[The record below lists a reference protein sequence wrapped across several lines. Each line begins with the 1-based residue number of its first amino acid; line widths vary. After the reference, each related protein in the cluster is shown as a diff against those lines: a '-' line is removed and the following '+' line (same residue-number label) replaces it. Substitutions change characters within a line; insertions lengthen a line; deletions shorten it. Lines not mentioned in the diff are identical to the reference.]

1 MLPDEA
7 FFQKV
12 DSLLFQLLEKTDYYM
27 SRYYQDQTK
36 QFIEVGEEGLAFMNL
51 IHPYYK
57 EGHAMSPEVQEL
69 INTLAEMMEITLP
82 EPKKL

>member
-1 MLPDEA
+1 MRPDEA

-12 DSLLFQLLEKTDYYM
+12 DMLLFQLLEKTDYYM

-36 QFIEVGEEGLAFMNL
+36 QFIDVGEEGLAFMNL
-51 IHPYYK
+51 IHPYYE
-57 EGHAMSPEVQEL
+57 EGHATSPEVRQL

-82 EPKKL
+82 EPRKF